1 MRRFPGKNITT
12 FRETHPPDLRVLKF
26 RFSLCSI
33 RSISAQ
39 ERDAMVIPD
48 EKTCMALMAKHLT
61 PDHIVRHCLQVWCVA
76 GVIGRSMTQREPALD
91 MDLLRAA
98 CLLHD
103 IGKYPCILE
112 GGRYH
117 DRKGKEMLESEGYPE
132 VAEIV
137 ARHVIL
143 AERDNEPIGEAHIL
157 FYADKRVNHDEI
169 VSLEE
174 RFDYLFKTY
183 ANTPNATA
191 RLNEMK
197 TDTMRL
203 EERIFQLVDF
213 SADSIVMAIESG
225 G

>member
-1 MRRFPGKNITT
+1 MST
-12 FRETHPPDLRVLKF
+12 
-26 RFSLCSI
+26 SL
-33 RSISAQ
+33 AQ

-48 EKTCMALMAKHLT
+48 EKTCMALMAKYLT
-61 PDHIVRHCLQVWCVA
+61 PDHIVKHCLQVWCVA
-76 GVIGRSMTQREPALD
+76 DVLGRAMAQRDLTLD

-117 DRKGKEMLESEGYPE
+117 DQKGREMLETEGYPE
-132 VAEIV
+132 VGEIV

-143 AERDNEPIGEAHIL
+143 AERENEPIGEAHIL
-157 FYADKRVNHDEI
+157 FYADKRVVHDEI

-183 ANTPNATA
+183 AKTPNATA
-191 RLNEMK
+191 KLNEMK

-203 EERIFQLVDF
+203 EERIFRLVDF
-213 SADSIVMAIESG
+213 SADSLAMIIQSG
-225 G
+225 C